1 MRFYLSRA
9 ERGLRKTHK
18 QLYKIN
24 ILYNIGERIYC
35 ITMEIDGF
43 YSTDVYFIAPFA
55 FISLCCIFYDVLTF
69 HCFAFAK
76 FRYTHALIICP
87 LLIPHFW

>member
-1 MRFYLSRA
+1 MRFYLNRA
-9 ERGLRKTHK
+9 ERVFCKTNK

-24 ILYNIGERIYC
+24 ILYNQGERIYC
-35 ITMEIDGF
+35 ITVEIDGF

-55 FISLCCIFYDVLTF
+55 FVSLCCIFYDVLTF
-69 HCFAFAK
+69 HCFTFAK
-76 FRYTHALIICP
+76 FRYTHALIISP

>member
-9 ERGLRKTHK
+9 ERGLRNTHNR
-18 QLYKIN
+18 LYKIN
-24 ILYNIGERIYC
+24 ILYNIGERIYF
-35 ITMEIDGF
+35 ITVEIDGF

-55 FISLCCIFYDVLTF
+55 FVSLCCIFYDVLTF
-69 HCFAFAK
+69 HCFTFAK
-76 FRYTHALIICP
+76 FRYTHALIISP